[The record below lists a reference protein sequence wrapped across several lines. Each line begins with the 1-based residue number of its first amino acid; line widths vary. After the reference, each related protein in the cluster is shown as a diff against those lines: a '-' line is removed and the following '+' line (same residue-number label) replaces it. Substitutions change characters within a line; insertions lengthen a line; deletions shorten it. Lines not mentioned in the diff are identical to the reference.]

1 MVVGMTLKEK
11 VRRLYNEFG
20 QGKTMGVKAPD
31 TKKPYFFLHRTFIG
45 EQDLL
50 IIFNTKSCRYRCHF
64 CKLPSKSSY
73 TSVSGEDIL
82 SQFEYV
88 MNELKHSLSILDRVT
103 ISNDGSVLDTGTMP
117 TEILFSIARCVNQLR
132 RVRTIV
138 LETRLEF
145 VVPKIIQQINILVPR
160 AKVNILTGFE
170 TLDSHIRDNILNKQE
185 TLEEFEMGLDRV
197 AKVGSDLTAFVI
209 FKPSQTMTDSEAIIE
224 ASASIDYLAKQCEN
238 RNIDLTIR
246 LNPMFAAKGS
256 VWSDIAKN
264 TPEYKPPRLTD
275 IMVLASQKAL
285 EGVKMYIGLSTEGLE
300 ESWGTYRSREDFSS
314 KLIMKIVLF
323 NNGKISSFGGVE

>member
-1 MVVGMTLKEK
+1 MVVGMTLQEK

-20 QGKTMGVKAPD
+20 QGKTMWVRTPD

-50 IIFNTKSCRYRCHF
+50 IIFNTKRCRYKCHF
-64 CKLPSKSSY
+64 CQLPSKSSH
-73 TSVSGEDIL
+73 TSVSGENIL

-103 ISNDGSVLDTGTMP
+103 ISNDGSVLDTETMP
-117 TEILFSIARCVNQLR
+117 TEILFSISRCVNQLR
-132 RVRTIV
+132 RVRTFV

-170 TLDSHIRDNILNKQE
+170 TLDSHIRDNILDKQE
-185 TLEEFEMGLDRV
+185 TIEDFEVGLDRV
-197 AKVGSDLTAFVI
+197 AEVGSDLTAFVI

-224 ASASIDYLAKQCEN
+224 ASVSIDYLVKQCKN
-238 RNIDLTIR
+238 RDIDLTIR

-275 IMVLASQKAL
+275 IMALASHKAL
-285 EGVKMYIGLSTEGLE
+285 EGMKMYIGLSTEGLE
-300 ESWGTYRSREDFSS
+300 DNWGNYRFREDFSS
-314 KLIMKIVLF
+314 KLIKKIVLF
-323 NNGKISSFGGVE
+323 NNGKILSFGGVE